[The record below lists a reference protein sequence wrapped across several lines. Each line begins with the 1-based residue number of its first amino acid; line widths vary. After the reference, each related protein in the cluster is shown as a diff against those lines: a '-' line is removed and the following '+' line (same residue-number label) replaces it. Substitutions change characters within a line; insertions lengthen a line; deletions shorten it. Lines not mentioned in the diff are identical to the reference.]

1 MGAVTKG
8 KVKITI
14 ELDRDT
20 HEYLKWL
27 KSESEMRSLGTVV
40 DEIVF
45 TARRG
50 GFIVGDPKL
59 SLGMDHPLV
68 NQELSFSSCRR
79 SQP

>member
-27 KSESEMRSLGTVV
+27 KSESRMRSIGALV

-50 GFIVGDPKL
+50 GFVVGDPKF
-59 SLGMDHPLV
+59 SLAIDHPLD